1 MYIYMCVGVR
11 AQGFQSGQEE
21 TTKSMTVATNTYDMA
36 GPHHSEK
43 LVLDSPFRLEG
54 GAPESGALL
63 SQISEAK
70 QQLED
75 PVSAATHYADVL
87 CVLDSCYNYIKTTS
101 GQETSLQSHRTLN
114 DALFGDSVPCSPIA
128 PIQCPTPRE
137 PADIVVPSFVSMY
150 GLYDWETDC
159 SKKDFVKDFAPS
171 LADSKQA
178 AKTSHSHIGCR

>member
-1 MYIYMCVGVR
+1 MGVR

-21 TTKSMTVATNTYDMA
+21 ITELMTVATNTYDIA

-43 LVLDSPFRLEG
+43 LLLDSPFRLES

-70 QQLED
+70 QHLED

-87 CVLDSCYNYIKTTS
+87 CVLDLCYNYIKTNS
-101 GQETSLQSHRTLN
+101 AGQETGLQSHRTLN
-114 DALFGDSVPCSPIA
+114 DALFGGSVPCSPIA
-128 PIQCPTPRE
+128 PIQCPTPKE
-137 PADIVVPSFVSMY
+137 PADIVMPSFVSMY

-159 SKKDFVKDFAPS
+159 SKKDFVNDFAP
-171 LADSKQA
+171 LFADSKQA
-178 AKTSHSHIGCR
+178 AKTLHPHIGCR